1 MKKETKEAIE
11 YLHRM
16 LKLNKNTAY
25 DLVLGE
31 VETEYLKIALE
42 YIKELER
49 ENKDADIVI
58 VRQNKEIKEL
68 QEQAMEKLKKQ
79 IKEIYFS

>member
-1 MKKETKEAIE
+1 MKKETKEAID
-11 YLHRM
+11 YLHRI

-31 VETEYLKIALE
+31 TEIKCLEIALE

-49 ENKDADIVI
+49 ENKDSDIII
-58 VRQNKEIKEL
+58 VRQNQEIEY
-68 QEQAMEKLKKQ
+68 LKKRTNQ
-79 IKEIYFS
+79 YMKGTENGI